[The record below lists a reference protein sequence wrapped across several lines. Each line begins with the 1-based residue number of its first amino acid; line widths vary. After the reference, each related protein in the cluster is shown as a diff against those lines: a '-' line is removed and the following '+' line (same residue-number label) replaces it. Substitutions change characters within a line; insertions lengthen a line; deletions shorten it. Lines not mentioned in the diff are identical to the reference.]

1 MTKKIT
7 ILRVKRVL
15 KKKKLREA
23 FNLKASQSRGRK
35 VLLRKE
41 LHFFSKLI
49 GYQQQDPSDSLPH
62 ESERE
67 SVRKSTKNNKHSQK
81 DDTSDDE
88 SNNTKED
95 RGSVVSKSDIG
106 PKLGFVRKVLN
117 YEEFQVSAF
126 APGTQDQPGMYIA
139 TWKLFDLPVV
149 LVEVQDELFT
159 SSFRRRIKK
168 LRKVPAHPNILRCFG
183 YCTKT
188 NGKPSIVYEFVSQ
201 APLMTHKANLTLKE
215 KLFVVMCIARGMWQL
230 HRSKVVHGSLSVGN
244 VLIDTLRNPKLSEYG
259 LPSSVAES
267 KKKID
272 INRGKQEDV
281 FDFGKLI
288 TELFVTTAEQN
299 NNNVLI
305 SSTASANDQEF
316 PKELHYLL
324 SLCLNQDPT
333 ARPTFYRIQNSLEN
347 FYYSTWKFSTYNPLV
362 LDVLPS
368 SLNHEEQLKQRED
381 QILKLM
387 LKVKALEEAISHT
400 NNNNSALMN
409 ISSSDLRKHTFPK
422 PESPILQKK
431 DTFAEIPKEPAKE
444 STKEKESKEKAKETA
459 KDKPEPKPTES
470 NDNNAPQTSSPR
482 GKEGIFANF
491 GNLLFNAKTIRGTIA
506 ENDSKQPEDASAMN
520 PAQLQLEVSAR
531 FRGALK
537 IDWIDFCIIL
547 KELLGVEQEQL
558 NEVKYLL
565 CDKKSKV
572 DKAVWEH
579 MMKWFSPLYPE
590 MSRPDNTKAYTFSD
604 VVDIVGQ
611 KWFFGFIDPIETN
624 KILATKPTGTFLFRF
639 SSQPGC
645 YTLSVANAG
654 QVGHWRIRS
663 ERGPDFEQ
671 YFIDER
677 QYTSLAN
684 VIEVH
689 VNEPLKI
696 NTAKSNQRP
705 LRLEV
710 PYERPSTEEND
721 RDHIYSEF

>member
-1 MTKKIT
+1 MADHEQKNKSSDSDKKDESHSSEESDEETPRGLQSKSKPVERKKSFTSKGIT
-7 ILRVKRVL
+7 L
-15 KKKKLREA
+15 
-23 FNLKASQSRGRK
+23 
-35 VLLRKE
+35 
-41 LHFFSKLI
+41 FSKLI
-49 GYQQQDPSDSLPH
+49 GYQQQDQSDSLPQ
-62 ESERE
+62 ESERD
-67 SVRKSTKNNKHSQK
+67 SIKKNNSNNKNSHK
-81 DDTSDDE
+81 DDTSEDE
-88 SNNTKED
+88 SITLDK
-95 RGSVVSKSDIG
+95 GSVGTRKSEIG
-106 PKLGFVRKVLN
+106 PKVGFVRKILN
-117 YEEFQVSAF
+117 YDEFQVSAF

-149 LVEVQDELFT
+149 LVEVQDQLFT
-159 SSFRRRIKK
+159 SSFRKRIKK

-183 YCTKT
+183 FCTKT
-188 NGKPSIVYEFVSQ
+188 NGKPAIVYEFVSQ
-201 APLMTHKANLTLKE
+201 APLITHKANLTLKE
-215 KLFVVMCIARGMWQL
+215 KLFIAMCIARGMWQL

-259 LPSSVAES
+259 LPASVEDS

-272 INRGKQEDV
+272 VNRGKQEDV
-281 FDFGKLI
+281 FDFGRLI
-288 TELFVTTAEQN
+288 TELFVTNGEQN
-299 NNNVLI
+299 VLT
-305 SSTASANDQEF
+305 SSTSSVDQEF
-316 PKELHYLL
+316 PRELHYLL
-324 SLCLNQDPT
+324 SLCLHQDPT

-347 FYYSTWKFSTYNPLV
+347 YYYASWKFSTHNPLV

-368 SLNHEEQLKQRED
+368 SLNHQEQLKQRED

-387 LKVKALEEAISHT
+387 MKVKALEESISH
-400 NNNNSALMN
+400 NNNNNQSSLMN
-409 ISSSDLRKHTFPK
+409 ISSNDLRKHTFTK
-422 PESPILQKK
+422 PESPVLQKK
-431 DTFAEIPKEPAKE
+431 DTFAEIPKE
-444 STKEKESKEKAKETA
+444 TKEPPKELT
-459 KDKPEPKPTES
+459 KPEPKPSES
-470 NDNNAPQTSSPR
+470 NDNNANSTATSPR
-482 GKEGIFANF
+482 PKEGIFANF
-491 GNLLFNAKTIRGTIA
+491 GNLLFNAKTIRGSVV
-506 ENDSKQPEDASAMN
+506 EDSKQTEDASAN
-520 PAQLQLEVSAR
+520 PAQLQLEISAR

-547 KELLGVEQEQL
+547 KELLSAEQEQL

-590 MSRPDNTKAYTFSD
+590 MSKPENIKSYTFSD

-663 ERGPDFEQ
+663 ERGPDSETFH
-671 YFIDER
+671 IDDR
-677 QYTSLAN
+677 QYSSLAN

-705 LRLEV
+705 LRLEI
-710 PYERPSTEEND
+710 PYERPSVEEND